1 MMVEAGILLSG
12 IIIGYT
18 MCYLAVTKDTPKRTM
33 PQEDNTVLVKRSR
46 VSLRNPLQTN
56 RIQYE
61 KYKTRDTGL
70 YSPVKPKKKAEDN
83 VEVGN

>member
-1 MMVEAGILLSG
+1 MIEASILLSG
-12 IIIGYT
+12 IIIGYLL
-18 MCYLAVTKDTPKRTM
+18 CYFAQDRHAAPRRV

-56 RIQYE
+56 RVQYE

-70 YSPVKPKKKAEDN
+70 YSPVKPSKKEDKI
-83 VEVGN
+83 EVGN